1 MACIDIDFAGG
12 AVLRAEHGK
21 VVAIPGIPR
30 EKGADGWQHLGGPEC
45 YFYCCGTG
53 KAWPQRPPRGKI
65 LRSGGCVQAGKHVF
79 MMEFHISREARERY
93 EFSDTLFSFNGNVV
107 FADMPACRTFA
118 YRMNQVR
125 EADKNPDSAVH
136 AGALF

>member
-1 MACIDIDFAGG
+1 
-12 AVLRAEHGK
+12 
-21 VVAIPGIPR
+21 
-30 EKGADGWQHLGGPEC
+30 
-45 YFYCCGTG
+45 
-53 KAWPQRPPRGKI
+53 
-65 LRSGGCVQAGKHVF
+65 

-93 EFSDTLFSFNGNVV
+93 QFTDTLFSFNGNVV

-136 AGALF
+136 AGALFAMGLIDELNHVLTAAS